1 MKTQRSTSFVVTLL
15 GCLLMTGAASA
26 ATAPNLQRGV
36 AAFDKRDYAIA
47 LRELNPLAEHGD
59 PQAQYYVGLMH
70 ENGWGVKRSYE
81 QAIPFFRKAADQ
93 GNAQAQ
99 FSLGYF
105 YANGLGVLRDYAQ
118 AAKFY
123 RLAADADVEDVL
135 RAHGGAPAHLV
146 SEVDVVVVPRL
157 FLRPHGCR
165 SNQG

>member
-15 GCLLMTGAASA
+15 GCLLMTGAAGA

-70 ENGWGVKRSYE
+70 ENGWGVRRSYE

-105 YANGLGVLRDYAQ
+105 YANGLGVLR
-118 AAKFY
+118 AA
-123 RLAADADVEDVL
+123 
-135 RAHGGAPAHLV
+135 
-146 SEVDVVVVPRL
+146 
-157 FLRPHGCR
+157 
-165 SNQG
+165 